1 MNIGIIA
8 PCPFVVD
15 RGTPLRILGF
25 CKGFSELEHNV
36 TICTYHLGRDVNL
49 KNVIIKRIP
58 YIPIYKKISAGPSLG
73 KPFIDLIL
81 LKKVFQVFRDDKFDF
96 IFGAH
101 FEGALIGILLKKF
114 RDIPLVFDVHSS
126 LFAEMVTYDI
136 VSRNILLQ
144 KILKFTEKYIARGS
158 DCVTTSSPV
167 TRDLLMGYGISAE
180 KVKFVPDGVDL
191 SQYGNN
197 ESVRKRYGFSSE
209 DKVVVYSG
217 NLKNYQGIGY
227 LLEALKEIKK
237 SRNDVKC
244 IIIGFPSEEYEKMA
258 KKMKLL
264 DSVIFTGQV
273 AFDRVPDYLTSADIL
288 IAPRISTPLTDTQRP
303 LKFMSYFAAGKP
315 IIATDIP
322 AHKTLLKD
330 RVNALLIKEKSSA
343 EISDAILRL
352 LDDNALSKKLSS
364 NAKKASLEYSWE
376 KSANEVLDMYYTIR

>member
-25 CKGFSELEHNV
+25 CTGFSELGHNV
-36 TICTYHLGRDVNL
+36 TVCTYHLGRDVHL
-49 KNVIIKRIP
+49 KNVTVKRIP
-58 YIPIYKKISAGPSLG
+58 HISLYKKISAGPSLG

-81 LKKVFQVFRDDKFDF
+81 LKKVFQVFSEYDFDF

-114 RDIPLVFDVHSS
+114 HDIPLIFDVHSS

-136 VSRNILLQ
+136 VRKNMLLQ
-144 KILKFTEKYIARGS
+144 EIFRFAEKYIARKS
-158 DCVTTSSPV
+158 DCITTSSPA
-167 TRDLLMGYGISAE
+167 TRDLFLEYGISTE
-180 KVKFVPDGVDL
+180 KVKFVPDGIDL
-191 SQYGNN
+191 SQYENN
-197 ESVRKRYGFSSE
+197 KSVREKYGFSSK
-209 DKVVVYSG
+209 DKVVVYGG
-217 NLKNYQGIGY
+217 NLKDYQGIDY

-258 KKMKLL
+258 EKMKLL

-330 RVNALLIKEKSSA
+330 KVNALLIKEKSSA
-343 EISDAILRL
+343 EISDAILKL
-352 LDDNALSKKLSS
+352 LEDNTLSKKLSS

-376 KSANEVLDMYYTIR
+376 KSAKDVLNLYSSML